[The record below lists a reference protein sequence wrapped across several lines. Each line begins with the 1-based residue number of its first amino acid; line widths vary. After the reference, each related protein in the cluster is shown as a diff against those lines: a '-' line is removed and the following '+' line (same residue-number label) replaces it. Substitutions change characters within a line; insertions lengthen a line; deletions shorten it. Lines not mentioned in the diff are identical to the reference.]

1 MKYEVK
7 ISYYYSGIKKT
18 VSFCKNADNLN
29 ELKESFLKHFG
40 NINGAPNKAL
50 KEKELV
56 KKLTYEAKSLSELIT
71 LINSKTRWDLSMR
84 EI

>member
-1 MKYEVK
+1 MVL
-7 ISYYYSGIKKT
+7 KKT
-18 VSFCKNADNLN
+18 VSFYKNADDLN

-50 KEKELV
+50 NEKALV

-71 LINSKTRWDLSMR
+71 LINSKTRWDLSVR